1 MKAKA
6 DFSGWATKA
15 GLECADGR
23 TIMPGAFEHQD
34 KVKVPLVWQHGHSE
48 VTNVLGHAILE
59 NREEGVWCEGFFN
72 DTPAAQHA
80 REMVGHEDINQLS
93 IWANSLVERS
103 KRVFHGVIREVSL
116 VLSGAN
122 PGALIEN
129 VVLRHGDG
137 MEDTLEDE
145 VIIYTGL
152 SFQHAFSGGD
162 TQTTNKD
169 DAEDDESLEDVF
181 HTMNEKQQKLCLYM
195 IAQAAAGNI
204 EHALEDAPD
213 ESFKQIY
220 DEMGEKEKTLLH
232 YLIGETAEKAG
243 VTHSDIDAGTGASG
257 TEDTGTDG
265 AGSEGTDDAGTGS
278 EGNADTGTEEGADD
292 TGNDGAADA
301 GTDESNTDD
310 NDDSKGSEMKHVNI
324 FEQKED
330 GTMAP
335 VLSHAEKEGILADA
349 TKYGSLKEAV
359 EAYATANLEHGIQ
372 DIDVLFPEARALA
385 DSPELFSRRTEWVA
399 SVLAKVRKSPFAR
412 IKTVSADI
420 TVQEAR
426 AKGYITG
433 DLKKE
438 EFFRVAKRVTTPTT
452 IYKKQKL
459 DRDDMIDITDFDV
472 VTWLKGEMR
481 LMLDEE
487 LARAILLGDG
497 RAVDDD
503 DKIPE
508 DNIRPVATDHELYT
522 TRINVNLGDAN
533 SDIQELTDAIVGNRS
548 KLRGSGSPT
557 LYTTESV
564 IAKFMLLKDGMNRR
578 MYKSLDEVAAELRV
592 ESIVPVEVMEEY
604 PAILAVLVNLGDY
617 VVGADKGGSVAMFD
631 DFDID
636 YNQYK
641 YLIETRAS
649 GALVKLKSALVV
661 MSVAGTDALVVAAA
675 PTFDGSTITIVDTAG
690 VTYRRSDTDAVVTSA
705 ATVPV
710 PEGESITIEATA
722 AAGKYFS
729 DSDADDWTFTN
740 EA

>member
-1 MKAKA
+1 V
-6 DFSGWATKA
+6 
-15 GLECADGR
+15 LE
-23 TIMPGAFEHQD
+23 E
-34 KVKVPLVWQHGHSE
+34 
-48 VTNVLGHAILE
+48 
-59 NREEGVWCEGFFN
+59 
-72 DTPAAQHA
+72 
-80 REMVGHEDINQLS
+80 
-93 IWANSLVERS
+93 
-103 KRVFHGVIREVSL
+103 
-116 VLSGAN
+116 
-122 PGALIEN
+122 
-129 VVLRHGDG
+129 
-137 MEDTLEDE
+137 E

-152 SFQHAFSGGD
+152 TFQHDSSGGD
-162 TQTTNKD
+162 TTTTK
-169 DAEDDESLEDVF
+169 EDKSTEGSDEDESLEDVF
-181 HTMNEKQQKLCLYM
+181 HTMTEKQQKVTLYM
-195 IAQAAAGNI
+195 VAQAAAGNI
-204 EHALEDAPD
+204 EHALDDAPD

-220 DEMGEKEKTLLH
+220 EEMGDKEKTLLH

-243 VTHSDIDAGTGASG
+243 VAHSDIAAGTGADGTDDADTEGAG
-257 TEDTGTDG
+257 TEG
-265 AGSEGTDDAGTGS
+265 ADDAGTG
-278 EGNADTGTEEGADD
+278 TESNED

-310 NDDSKGSEMKHVNI
+310 NDDSKGSEMKHHNI

-335 VLSHAEKEGILADA
+335 VLSHADKDQILAGA
-349 TKYGSLKEAV
+349 LEHGTLKKSV
-359 EAYATANLEHGIQ
+359 EAFIESQKGLQHGIQ
-372 DIDVLFPEARALA
+372 DIDVLFPEARALS

-438 EFFRVAKRVTTPTT
+438 EFFRVAKRITTRTT

-503 DKIPE
+503 DKISE

-522 TRINVNLGDAN
+522 TVINVNLGDAN
-533 SDIQELTDAIVGNRS
+533 SAISELTDAIVGARS

-557 LYTTESV
+557 MYTTETV
-564 IAKFMLLKDGMNRR
+564 ISKLMLLKDGMGRR
-578 MYKSLDEVAAELRV
+578 MYKTLEEVAAELRV
-592 ESIVPVEVMEEY
+592 DSIVPVEVMEEY
-604 PAILAVLVNLGDY
+604 PDILAILVNLADY
-617 VVGADKGGSVAMFD
+617 VVGADKGGNVAMFD

-661 MSVAGTDALVVAAA
+661 RGTAAGSQLVVPAA
-675 PTFDGSTITIVDTAG
+675 PTFNGTQITIVDTAG
-690 VTYRRSDTDAVVTSA
+690 VTYRRADTDAVVTA
-705 ATVPV
+705 ATGPIAV
-710 PEGESITIEATA
+710 PEGESLTIEATA
-722 AAGKYFS
+722 AAGKHFS